1 MAKDF
6 PPDWWPSNYSIE
18 QLANDVMGKTL
29 EDAMYMI
36 FAADCE
42 CFVRRADREQT
53 PAPSSFRESRLQVFV
68 QNNKVI
74 NVEIG

>member
-6 PPDWWPSNYSIE
+6 PPLWWSPDFSIE

-29 EDAMYMI
+29 EDAMYTI

-42 CFVRRADREQT
+42 CFVRRSDREST
-53 PAPSSFRESRLQVFV
+53 PPPSSYKESRLQLFV
-68 QNNKVI
+68 QANKVI